1 MPANDTTEE
10 KSLPATAKKLREGRK
25 KGQVEKSHDLVAA
38 IAVAA
43 AVLYVYFIVPRVDV
57 YARELI
63 DVGVR
68 IYREPF
74 VELWPHALE
83 LALRVLVITIL
94 PMVVIVFVVVAIASL
109 AAMRGPVFSIDPIKP
124 NMDHVNPVKGFQRIF
139 SAKSVVEFAKAVF
152 KVTVLAVAIVAVFRA
167 GMQTLF
173 ESPRCGAV
181 CVYDAF
187 FSMLKPILIVTL
199 VAFIVIGIIDVA
211 LQRWLFLRE
220 MRMTKTEFKREM
232 KDVEGDPLI
241 KRERQRRLREMGNR
255 LVKVGLRNA
264 SLLLGRSDGFAVGLR
279 FVRGETPVPVIVCR
293 AGPGDAQVLIT
304 EAVLLGIPVVEE
316 AQLAR
321 SLGTTCKVGDPV
333 PDAAFQPVA
342 DILVA
347 TRLA

>member
-1 MPANDTTEE
+1 VNETTEE

-43 AVLYVYFIVPRVDV
+43 SVLYVYFIAPRVEI

-74 VELWPHALE
+74 VELWPHVTE
-83 LALRVLVITIL
+83 LALRVLVVMIL
-94 PMVVIVFVVVAIASL
+94 PLVLIVCAVVVIASL
-109 AAMRGPVFSIDPIKP
+109 AAMRGPVFAIDPIKP
-124 NMDHVNPVKGFQRIF
+124 NFDHINPAKGFQRIF
-139 SAKSVVEFAKAVF
+139 SAKSVIEFGKAVF
-152 KVTVLAVAIVAVFRA
+152 KVVVLTVAIVVVFRA
-167 GMQTLF
+167 GIQPLF
-173 ESPRCGAV
+173 ESPRCGSA

-187 FSMLKPILIVTL
+187 LSMLKPILIATL
-199 VAFIVIGIIDVA
+199 VAFVVVGIIDVG

-241 KRERQRRLREMGNR
+241 KRERQRRTREMGSR
-255 LVKVGLRNA
+255 MVKVGLRNA

-279 FVRGETPVPVIVCR
+279 FVRGETPVPTIVCKG
-293 AGPGDAQVLIT
+293 GPGDAKVLIT
-304 EAVLLGIPVVEE
+304 EAILLGIPVIEE
-316 AQLAR
+316 PQLAR
-321 SLGTTCKVGDPV
+321 TLSEACAIGDPV
-333 PDAAFQPVA
+333 PDAAFQSIA

-347 TRLA
+347 ARLA